1 MIISMSETT
10 NHETPIY
17 HLNPMTDEIGWIQ
30 EIKLNGSESAFAK
43 LMKKYQDRVYWLV
56 RRTINDHDDADEITQ
71 EVFITVYEKIHQFRE
86 ESQFFTWL
94 YRIASNK
101 ILMFLRKK
109 KMKEM
114 IGLDHLVELLGSKEE
129 NAEDK
134 MIRVEWNDS
143 LKQAIQSLPE
153 KQRIVFNLRYYDE
166 LTYEEM
172 SDILKTSVG
181 GLKANY
187 FHAVQKI
194 KEQMENENV

>member
-1 MIISMSETT
+1 MSETT